1 MIKVSVVIPIY
12 NVEKQIRRCACSLF
26 EQTIRNEIE
35 FIFVDDCSPDH
46 SMEILKK
53 VVDEYSKYSLAIF
66 SIAHEKNQG
75 PSTARNT
82 GLEVAKGK
90 YIIFCDS
97 DDWVEPGMYEKLY
110 NKAVEGDF
118 DIVGCDFVEDYENV
132 KQKYCKQSF
141 QIDGKA
147 CVEEMLTGRLHGA
160 VWNKL
165 VRREIYEKQ
174 DIRFPDGNTMWEDL
188 VTSIKTCYYAKKIA
202 YIPEALYHYCYNSDS
217 LLSSNSLRKV
227 NERIEASRLIN
238 VFFTSKKP
246 NWQFGFSSD
255 SQIIDGEDGIS
266 YGTIIS

>member
-53 VVDEYSKYSLAIF
+53 VVDGYSKYSLAIF

-75 PSTARNT
+75 ISTARNT

-118 DIVGCDFVEDYENV
+118 DIVGCDFVEDYGNA

-188 VTSIKTCYYAKKIA
+188 VTSIKTCYYATI
-202 YIPEALYHYCYNSDS
+202 
-217 LLSSNSLRKV
+217 LR
-227 NERIEASRLIN
+227 
-238 VFFTSKKP
+238 
-246 NWQFGFSSD
+246 
-255 SQIIDGEDGIS
+255 
-266 YGTIIS
+266 